1 VSSGPGFIWGYVY
14 GSDQKCLTGAMVEI
28 IDGPK
33 AGERSDEQ
41 CNFDDGRGYQ
51 LRPPSGEV
59 ATLRA
64 SMPGYTSQE
73 LRLMIGNGG
82 PPTNFTL
89 QKE

>member
-1 VSSGPGFIWGYVY
+1 
-14 GSDQKCLTGAMVEI
+14 MVEI

-33 AGERSDEQ
+33 AGERRDEQ

-51 LRPPSGEV
+51 LHPPSGQV

-64 SMPGYTSQE
+64 SIPGYTSQE